1 MSHSLTGTGQDT
13 VTPVAPVKAAKPKKQ
28 PSVKK
33 QSQPKKPTMKGGSKK
48 LDGQSASSS
57 SESDSSDE
65 SDLEIQE
72 PEEVSP
78 LPPTRPSE
86 PEAAARYDALKA
98 VWSPRNR
105 HPNVDKVKSALV
117 AFKDVVK
124 AVRDAWK
131 ESSQAMKVAENKGDN
146 DKAAQLKK
154 NVVLQ
159 RRLMDV
165 VISTTQEQ
173 GHPVIVE
180 KYVLSLPSSLSFPHL
195 ACPRGHRSLK
205 RIESLS
211 HVIYL
216 VWALAYKNVLISK
229 GAYMLSI
236 RGLNIPSCVSSSTRQ
251 RRIECPSSFRRAIS
265 CRHCT
270 GAQSVFRR
278 GVTLR
283 SLNFASLRMPCIC
296 LLLFSCSSARLC
308 RSLTYVFPG
317 WVSIQWL

>member
-270 GAQSVFRR
+270 GAQSVFRC